1 MIAYLNDR
9 PFNTVPRSVPFNL
22 SEFSEVVG
30 SPLVVEVSLAVE
42 DTDCEVYGLTSDGY
56 IDYPFEYIVS
66 ENVDGSTDY
75 TVLVSLTDKSDSV
88 EVLNHLEDK
97 DLELVQQAYSIVTLL
112 W

>member
-1 MIAYLNDR
+1 MIAYLDER
-9 PFNTVPRSVPFNL
+9 PFNTVPRRSSFNL
-22 SEFSEVVG
+22 SELSEYYG
-30 SPLVVEVSLAVE
+30 SPIVVEVSLSVE

-56 IDYPFEYIVS
+56 IDYPFDYIVS

-75 TVLVSLTDKSDSV
+75 TVLVNLTDQSDSV

-97 DLELVQQAYSIVTLL
+97 DLELVQQAFSIVTLL